1 MRVIFEKTFLN
12 KFISCYSIISKKQ
25 PLRDDDMTTSTSL
38 STNNDIVFSNVNNA
52 NNPNGYPPHSIPNN
66 NNGTPGHII
75 DRHHAGLSSM
85 TISGGSGNGFV
96 HLTDGCRTLT
106 LPRRSNPSAAAQSKI
121 LCPASSYKQMRS
133 KYKYYIN
140 FHRALFVNNLHFSC
154 CESAWR

>member
-1 MRVIFEKTFLN
+1 MRVVLFEKTFLN

-38 STNNDIVFSNVNNA
+38 STNNDVVFSNGNNA

-121 LCPASSYKQMRS
+121 LYSATSYEQMRS
-133 KYKYYIN
+133 NYIH
-140 FHRALFVNNLHFSC
+140 FHRELFVNNLHFSC

>member
-1 MRVIFEKTFLN
+1 
-12 KFISCYSIISKKQ
+12 
-25 PLRDDDMTTSTSL
+25 MTTSTSL
-38 STNNDIVFSNVNNA
+38 STNNDVVFSNGNNA

-121 LCPASSYKQMRS
+121 LYLASSYEQMR
-133 KYKYYIN
+133 YFLRCIN
-140 FHRALFVNNLHFSC
+140 FYLALFVNNLHFSC
-154 CESAWR
+154 CESAWW

>member
-1 MRVIFEKTFLN
+1 MLLN
-12 KFISCYSIISKKQ
+12 YFKKQ

-38 STNNDIVFSNVNNA
+38 STNNDVVFSNGNNA
-52 NNPNGYPPHSIPNN
+52 NNPNSYPPHSIPNN

-121 LCPASSYKQMRS
+121 LYLACSYEQMR
-133 KYKYYIN
+133 YFLRCMN
-140 FHRALFVNNLHFSC
+140 FYVALFVNNLHFSR
-154 CESAWR
+154 CESAWW

>member
-1 MRVIFEKTFLN
+1 MRVVLFEKRFLS

-38 STNNDIVFSNVNNA
+38 STNNDVVFSNGNNA
-52 NNPNGYPPHSIPNN
+52 NNPNSYPPHSIPNN

-121 LCPASSYKQMRS
+121 LYSATSYEQMRS
-133 KYKYYIN
+133 KYKYYQ
-140 FHRALFVNNLHFSC
+140 FSSSIIC
-154 CESAWR
+154 KQFTF

>member
-1 MRVIFEKTFLN
+1 MA
-12 KFISCYSIISKKQ
+12 CYSIILKKQ

-38 STNNDIVFSNVNNA
+38 STNNDVVFSNGNNA
-52 NNPNGYPPHSIPNN
+52 NNPNSYPPHSIPNN

-121 LCPASSYKQMRS
+121 LYLASSYKQMR
-133 KYKYYIN
+133 YFLRCIN
-140 FHRALFVNNLHFSC
+140 FYLALFVNNLHFSR
-154 CESAWR
+154 CESAWW

>member
-1 MRVIFEKTFLN
+1 MHFLFKMRVVLFEKRFLS

-38 STNNDIVFSNVNNA
+38 STNNDVVFSNGNNA

-121 LCPASSYKQMRS
+121 LYSATSYEQMRS
-133 KYKYYIN
+133 KYYQ
-140 FHRALFVNNLHFSC
+140 FSSSIIC
-154 CESAWR
+154 KQFTF

>member
-38 STNNDIVFSNVNNA
+38 STNNDVVFSNGNNA
-52 NNPNGYPPHSIPNN
+52 NNPNSYPPHSIPNN

-106 LPRRSNPSAAAQSKI
+106 LPRRSNPSAAAQSK
-121 LCPASSYKQMRS
+121 LLYPATSYEQMRS
-133 KYKYYIN
+133 KYKTYQ
-140 FHRALFVNNLHFSC
+140 FSSSIIC
-154 CESAWR
+154 KQFTF